1 MNFALA
7 PRYIASTVIIAVA
20 AWVLHSFIEALLAA
34 CVIAVASWP
43 LYRAFAARLPRGV
56 GRRTAP
62 LVFTLLLTTFVLAPL
77 MFTAAALLTEAQQT
91 MLAFA
96 AGDRKEMVPPSWLYE
111 LPVAGPTLA
120 ARYSTF
126 AQPAALEL
134 WAERAEPGLFISWVR
149 SLAQFTIR
157 HVFIV
162 LFTVFLLSFLYEYG
176 ESLSAALRRT
186 LRLALGGRAERYL
199 EVARDA
205 VRASVTSM
213 LFVGLFDGVL
223 SWAAYAVAG
232 VPQAAVWGAI
242 TGAFGLVPFLGYV
255 AVLALALKL
264 ALQGAAAPA
273 ILTFLLGSLVL
284 VCGDKLVRPVMA
296 RNGTHLP
303 YVWGLMG
310 CLGGFEVLG
319 LVGLVIGPVALTVAR
334 EMLTEASLHLPAK

>member
-1 MNFALA
+1 MNFGLTARSLAYAL
-7 PRYIASTVIIAVA
+7 IIAVA
-20 AWVLHSFIEALLAA
+20 AWVLHGFIEALLAA

-43 LYRAFAARLPRGV
+43 LYCAFAARVPRGV
-56 GRRTAP
+56 GRGTTS

-91 MLAFA
+91 MLAIA
-96 AGDRKEMVPPSWLYE
+96 AVDRKEMVLPSWLYE
-111 LPVAGPTLA
+111 LPVAGPSLA
-120 ARYSTF
+120 ARLAKL
-126 AQPAALEL
+126 AQPAALEQ
-134 WAERAEPGLFISWVR
+134 WAERAEPGLFITWAH
-149 SLAQFTIR
+149 SLTQFTIR

-162 LFTVFLLSFLYEYG
+162 LFTVLLLSFLYEYG
-176 ESLSAALRRT
+176 ELLSAALRRA

-213 LFVGLFDGVL
+213 LLVGLFDGVL

-273 ILTFLLGSLVL
+273 ISALLLGSLVL

-319 LVGLVIGPVALTVAR
+319 LVGLVIGPVALTLAR
-334 EMLTEASLHLPAK
+334 EMLTEASLHRPVK